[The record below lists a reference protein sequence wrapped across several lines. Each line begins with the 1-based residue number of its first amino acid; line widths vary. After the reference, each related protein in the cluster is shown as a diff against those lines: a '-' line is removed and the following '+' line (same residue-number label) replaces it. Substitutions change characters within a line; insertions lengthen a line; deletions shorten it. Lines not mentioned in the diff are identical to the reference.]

1 MDKSTFKQLTN
12 EYDIL
17 YLIYHRSKNQHRQQI
32 WFKYLNMMIRN
43 LRKILKLQIDINR
56 IRTTTTTTTTTTIT
70 TTTITTT
77 KDKID
82 YKTNQIIQYSNKILK
97 LMKSSYWNYNSILV
111 LGQYITLGLGLIGSL
126 SKITHL
132 IINGIN
138 GVQKRGINRD
148 SFINKMNNDRQRVDG
163 VDVVGSKDLKSNNED
178 EIDFGEVIPY
188 EEEVEKVSINGEVK
202 NNCKINKSNT
212 LQFQGKENLQRF
224 DKIDDDTDIQQIK
237 NDDDKSHSKKSKRN
251 SLSLSEEEEEEED
264 SNIIFKKLKSKS
276 KSTTIHNQSNIHS
289 EQISINDENNNKS
302 TSTSTSTSTDTKK
315 RKLINTDT
323 IDDIFESSKT
333 KTKTKTKT
341 FDNKKLKKKD
351 TTTKPLK
358 KIKKKKKS
366 AIDDIFG

>member
-56 IRTTTTTTTTTTIT
+56 IRTTTTT
-70 TTTITTT
+70 TTT

-188 EEEVEKVSINGEVK
+188 EEEVEKVSINDEVK

-237 NDDDKSHSKKSKRN
+237 NDDDKFHSKKSKRN
-251 SLSLSEEEEEEED
+251 LSSLSEEEEEEEED
-264 SNIIFKKLKSKS
+264 SNIIFKKSKSKS

-289 EQISINDENNNKS
+289 EQISINDENNNK
-302 TSTSTSTSTDTKK
+302 STSTSTSTDTKK